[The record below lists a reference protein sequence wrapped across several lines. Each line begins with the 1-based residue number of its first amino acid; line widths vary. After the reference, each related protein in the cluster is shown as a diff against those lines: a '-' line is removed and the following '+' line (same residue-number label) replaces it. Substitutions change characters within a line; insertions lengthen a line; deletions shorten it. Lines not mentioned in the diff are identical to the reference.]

1 MILRAAFLLCCML
14 GPLAYLWAQSN
25 ANVQPAE
32 SKYLGTFRINAKSD
46 GVKGTPF
53 LFDNPPNGKIKLSG
67 GKEYESIP
75 FNILLEKNEVYIQ
88 TDGVD
93 SDPLPVRNWE
103 TIVIPEDGNR
113 LFRTE
118 YLNGKP
124 QVLEILFEKDGEK
137 FVAQHAKTLIR
148 PTQQRDGYTGPQY
161 DTFRHDIKYFRI
173 KGMQTVEI
181 KVNTAGLKE
190 LAGSKYEDVRDYIKN
205 EKLKPEDPKDMSKIL
220 SYIFGG

>member
-1 MILRAAFLLCCML
+1 MKSTILFLIFTLFL
-14 GPLAYLWAQSN
+14 SLTDLFAQSN
-25 ANVQPAE
+25 ANIRPAE
-32 SKYLGTFRINAKSD
+32 SKYLGTFRIDAKSD

-53 LFDNPPNGKIKLSG
+53 LFENPPNGRIKLAG

-88 TDGVD
+88 TEGVD

-173 KGMQTVEI
+173 KGMQTEEF
-181 KVNTAGLKE
+181 KVNAAGLKE
-190 LAGSKYEDVRDYIKN
+190 LAGNKYDDLRNYIKD

-220 SYIFGG
+220 SYIFGS